1 MVNVLLCVFF
11 FLPRQVGRSTGV
23 QAKAFVFTGV
33 ETAALASTSSYNRL
47 NENAGDQWKDQAF
60 SLWTGS

>member
-1 MVNVLLCVFF
+1 MLLCVFF
-11 FLPRQVGRSTGV
+11 LPRQAGRSTGV
-23 QAKAFVFTGV
+23 QGKALVFTGV